1 MVVYCPYAAREH
13 MGLAACSSPE
23 PGKGTGCDNLCRGTY
38 QDRTQRENGKQSFH
52 NLHG

>member
-13 MGLAACSSPE
+13 MGLAACLSPE
-23 PGKGTGCDNLCRGTY
+23 PGKDNLCRGTY
-38 QDRTQRENGKQSFH
+38 QDRRTQRENGKQSFH